1 MNAQQWVQNVL
12 SVAKMEFTTA
22 RRLAR
27 FWTIA
32 TVITVVGLAAYISA
46 CIFLVYIAPAYVPFV
61 TATPKYL
68 ISNIDPSMFL
78 LLHIV
83 LLFLAFDTTHRHERA
98 RMAEVLDAKP
108 QSNIECQI
116 GRLLGI
122 STLIWVVVAANVF
135 VLHGFGLLC
144 RVFGWHFAEPIDG
157 YSIFNLL
164 VLDVPTTLLSW
175 CALVIF
181 LTHTLNNRL
190 LVIATSLLA
199 ILAYYFLILRSPF
212 ALLPLLSPLS
222 NHTLYISDIVPELA
236 SIATVLM
243 RIASVLVALL
253 LIVLATMLT
262 RRSDGSARQTKLV
275 LVSILVVSAGA
286 LATLAVSDTSLNSRQ
301 VAKWREYHDSY
312 VWNGSIDVTKISG
325 EVNIDP
331 GENLHIDLTYSFNVA
346 PTNDS
351 KLVFTFNPNMEIQEL
366 LVDEQST
373 EFNFK
378 QGLLEVFVPIPLDE
392 ESTHTMRIKAD
403 GVPDPSFAYF
413 NSALNYQTD
422 PTIGARTVKI
432 FGTEGSIFRREY
444 VGLMPGVH
452 WYPSPGALRSN
463 MTSGNATNDYFDVD
477 LTVDLSRPDWVLV
490 ASGGVPEYTNAEHRV
505 VTRAPVS
512 QIGLLASDFE
522 RVSLDV
528 DGIEFS
534 IVLHRRHVKNLV
546 LAEDL
551 AAPITGN
558 IRFILNPLEEH
569 GLPYP
574 GDFLTFVEVP
584 SRLRMVDGGWRM
596 DVANTIPGVVM
607 LKEHGYPT
615 SPIKRRLHEEEES
628 GEEYGYTERQIKG
641 GQVRAIWRLFQ
652 DAVGTDSPWST
663 FPHRYWTQV
672 TAASGQYASVL
683 DQVVYSL
690 LSQPLLNWDFFS
702 IYSTLSVADLVV
714 LNPFTGYF
722 TADPFE
728 QIGGPLP
735 LLNRLGREEAPYGSR
750 PWVWEHAETNSL
762 TDLPSAYGS
771 RKDVEHLRFKCA
783 EIATGLETINGREKI
798 LNWLADVRDTYTGE
812 TFTYEQLLDLAKK
825 HDLVV
830 DPFLTEWITSTEL
843 PGYVFSTGTQVRI
856 ADDDQG
862 NPQYQ
867 STIDVRNV
875 QPVAGYIQLLYSGPT
890 GFEQSPGIVIDAMTA
905 KRINLVTNIPL
916 DRFSLLTGLSLN
928 RGSNEITPRM
938 ESEPEQLDINPDPFV
953 EESNWTPALGSGIV
967 VDDLDPGFHIFQVNP
982 KVKRSN
988 LPTYLG
994 GLFEPKLEVELDR
1007 GLPIRGPYKED
1018 NFPDSWFREES
1029 AGAHGAIRRTYTRAF
1044 IGRDAPRV
1052 RFTAELP
1059 ARGHWH
1065 LEYHIPKIY
1074 YSFGESSV
1082 YKLALSQADESL
1094 DFTIEAGMLDMG
1106 WNAIRTFDLRKGI
1119 VHLDV
1124 LGTEEPAILHAD
1136 AIRWTQESVAE
1147 GAEDSR

>member
-1 MNAQQWVQNVL
+1 
-12 SVAKMEFTTA
+12 MEFTTA

-32 TVITVVGLAAYISA
+32 TVITVVGVGAYISA
-46 CIFLVYIAPAYVPFV
+46 CIFLIYIAPAYVPFV

-108 QSNIECQI
+108 LSNVECQI
-116 GRLLGI
+116 GRLLGV
-122 STLIWVVVAANVF
+122 STLIWAVVAANVF
-135 VLHGFGLLC
+135 VLHGIGLLC
-144 RVFGWHFAEPIDG
+144 RAFGWHFAEPIDG
-157 YSIFNLL
+157 FSILNLL
-164 VLDVPTTLLSW
+164 VLDVPSTLLFW

-181 LTHTLNNRL
+181 LANMLKNRL
-190 LVIATSLLA
+190 LAIATSLLA
-199 ILAYYFLILRSPF
+199 MIAYYFLVLRSPF

-236 SIATVLM
+236 SISTVLI
-243 RIASVLVALL
+243 RIASVLAALL

-262 RRSDGSARQTKLV
+262 YRSDGRSRQSKLI

-286 LATLAVSDTSLNSRQ
+286 ATALAVADTSHKSGQ

-346 PTNDS
+346 PTTDS
-351 KLVFTFNPNMEIQEL
+351 KLVFTFNPNMVIQEL
-366 LVDEQST
+366 LVDEQSAD
-373 EFNFK
+373 FNFN
-378 QGLLEVFVPIPLDE
+378 QGLLEVFSPIPLDE

-403 GVPDPSFAYF
+403 GVPDPSCAYF
-413 NSALNYQTD
+413 NSALNYQSD

-444 VGLMPGVH
+444 VGLPPGVH
-452 WYPSPGALRSN
+452 WYPNPGALRSS

-477 LTVDLSRPDWVLV
+477 LTVDLARQDWVLV
-490 ASGGVPEYTNAEHRV
+490 ASGGVPEYANAEYRV
-505 VTRAPVS
+505 VAQTPVS
-512 QIGLLASDFE
+512 QIGLFASDFE

-534 IVLHRRHVKNLV
+534 IVLHRRHAKNLV
-546 LAEDL
+546 LAENL
-551 AAPITGN
+551 EPAITGN
-558 IRFILNPLEEH
+558 IRFLLNPLKEH

-574 GDFLTFVEVP
+574 SDYLTFVEVP

-596 DVANTIPGVVM
+596 DVANTLPGVVM

-615 SPIKRRLHEEEES
+615 APILRRLHEEEEF

-641 GQVRAIWRLFQ
+641 GQVRAIWRIFQ
-652 DAVGTDSPWST
+652 DAVGSDSPWST

-672 TAASGQYASVL
+672 TSASGEYAAVL
-683 DQVVYSL
+683 DQVVFSL
-690 LSQPLLNWDFFS
+690 LSQPLLTWDFFS
-702 IYSTLSVADLVV
+702 IYSTLSVADMVV
-714 LNPFTGYF
+714 LNPVTGYF

-728 QIGGPLP
+728 QVGGPLT
-735 LLNRLGREEAPYGSR
+735 LLNRLGNQESPYGNR

-771 RKDVEHLRFKCA
+771 HKDVEHLRFKCA
-783 EIATGLETINGREKI
+783 EIADGLEIINGREKI
-798 LNWLADVRDTYTGE
+798 LVWLADVRDTYAGE

-825 HDLVV
+825 HDLVT
-830 DPFLTEWITSTEL
+830 DPFLTEWITSAEL
-843 PGYVFSTGTQVRI
+843 PGYVFSSGRQVRI

-867 STIDVRNV
+867 STVDIRNV
-875 QPVAGYIQLLYSGPT
+875 QPVAGYIQMLYSGPS
-890 GFEQSPGIVIDAMTA
+890 GFEQSPGIILDAMTA
-905 KRINLVTNIPL
+905 KRFNLVTNIPL

-953 EESNWTPALGSGIV
+953 EESNWTPALGGGIV
-967 VDDLDPGFHIFQVNP
+967 VDDLDPGFHIFQTNP

-994 GLFEPKLEVELDR
+994 GLFEPRLEVELDR
-1007 GLPIRGPYKED
+1007 GLPTRTPYKED
-1018 NFPDSWFREES
+1018 HFPDSWFREES
-1029 AGAHGAIRRTYTRAF
+1029 AGAHGAIRRTYTRAW
-1044 IGRDAPRV
+1044 IGRHVPRV

-1059 ARGHWH
+1059 ATGHWH

-1074 YSFGESSV
+1074 YSFGESSA
-1082 YKLALSQADESL
+1082 YKLVLSHADESL
-1094 DFTIEAGMLDMG
+1094 EFKVEAGMLNMG
-1106 WNAIRTFDLRKGI
+1106 WNSIRTFDLEKGI
-1119 VHLDV
+1119 VHLDI

-1136 AIRWTQESVAE
+1136 AIRWTRESDPK
-1147 GAEDSR
+1147 GAEDAR